1 MCIRDSFFST
11 RVVFILSSFTGNRK
25 YAMAFITYDVY
36 YVLVSLI
43 LYVAI
48 PTVSRAA
55 VQSIS
60 DAVSVRRSTE

>member
-1 MCIRDSFFST
+1 
-11 RVVFILSSFTGNRK
+11 
-25 YAMAFITYDVY
+25 MAFITYDVY